1 MCVDC
6 RVVSNAPLLLF
17 VVGLGCRTWLRS
29 ARLLPL
35 PSRRGPSK
43 LVSAFLLQG
52 TTSVGFD
59 SSIVDCLLLPGEME
73 PLDSAG
79 T

>member
-1 MCVDC
+1 MY
-6 RVVSNAPLLLF
+6 LLKYVRICTWIF
-17 VVGLGCRTWLRS
+17 GCRDVLVGTWLRS